1 MTQWLLIDWMLVVV
15 AAWLLVSLTGVFAL
29 RRLDVVSR
37 VLFPIGGLLGLVL
50 AGLALAALMGTPE
63 VAVLP
68 IGLPALPFH
77 LRLDRLSAYFVM
89 VIGAASAGISVF
101 AAGYFRQGEGTPPG
115 LLCLEYH
122 AFLASMVGVV
132 LADDAYSFMVMWE
145 TMALSSFFLVTANH
159 RIPEVRSA
167 GYLYITMA
175 RIGAIAILLCFGVL
189 QANTGDYTFANMR
202 AQALTPFW
210 GSIGFLLAVFGF
222 GAKAGVLPL
231 HVWLPEAHPAA
242 PSPVSALMSGVMLN
256 TAIYGILR
264 VSFDLLQVR
273 LWWWGGVLLAIGM
286 STALFGVVF
295 AAIQSD
301 MKRLLAYSSIENMG
315 LLFVGMGLTLIFS
328 SYDMLPMAALS
339 LTATLYHVASHA
351 CFKSLLFLGTGSVLH
366 ATSERN
372 LGKLGGLIRTMPWV
386 GWLSLLGVL
395 ASAGLPPLGG
405 FVSEWLLLQSF
416 LFAPGLPVPLL
427 TMLIPVVAATIAL
440 VAALAGYTM
449 VKFFGV
455 IFLGQPREDK
465 LAQARDAGTL
475 ERVGMVWL
483 AMGCVALGL
492 LPTHFIQLIDPVTQ
506 QLVHAG
512 LGAKVAGHG
521 WLLAPNSMEQASY
534 GPVIFLLGILGSF
547 GLAFLLVRRLY
558 HGRTRRAPPWACGFP
573 WVSARMQDT
582 AEGFG
587 QPIRQIFEPFFVVR
601 RELPSPFDKRPH
613 YRVTVEDHFW
623 RWLYVP
629 ITDLANYLAR
639 LMGKVQQG
647 RISVYLLYSFLTLIA
662 TLLAVMR

>member
-1 MTQWLLIDWMLVVV
+1 MSHWLLIDWILTVM
-15 AAWLLVSLTGVFAL
+15 AGWLLVSVAGVFAL
-29 RRLDVVSR
+29 RRLTLVAHG
-37 VLFPIGGLLGLVL
+37 LFPVGGLLGLAL
-50 AGLALAALMGTPE
+50 FGLALAAVMGTPE

-68 IGLPALPFH
+68 IGLPSLPFH
-77 LRLDRLSAYFVM
+77 LRLDSLSAYFLM
-89 VIGAASAGISVF
+89 VIGAVSAGISAF
-101 AAGYFRQGEGTPPG
+101 AAGYFRQGEGTPAG

-122 AFLASMVGVV
+122 VFLTSMVGVV
-132 LADDAYSFMVMWE
+132 LADDAYSFMVLWE

-159 RIPEVRSA
+159 RVPEVRRA

-175 RIGAIAILLCFGVL
+175 RIGAIGILLCFGVL

-202 AQALTPFW
+202 AQELGPFW
-210 GSIGFLLAVFGF
+210 ASIGFLLAVFGF

-231 HVWLPEAHPAA
+231 HIWLPEAHPAA

-264 VSFDLLQVR
+264 VSLDLLSLR
-273 LWWWGGVLLAIGM
+273 LWWWGGLLLAIGLA
-286 STALFGVVF
+286 TALFGVVF
-295 AAIQSD
+295 ASVQTD

-315 LLFVGMGLTLIFS
+315 LLFVGMGLTLIFAG
-328 SYDMLPMAALS
+328 YDMLPMAALA

-386 GWLSLLGVL
+386 GWLTLLGVL

-405 FVSEWLLLQSF
+405 FVAEWLLLQSF
-416 LFAPGLPVPLL
+416 LFTPGLPVPLL
-427 TMLIPVVAATIAL
+427 TMLIPVVAALIAL

-465 LAQARDAGTL
+465 LAHAHDGGL
-475 ERVGMVWL
+475 WERSGMVWL
-483 AMGCVALGL
+483 ALGCVALGL
-492 LPTHFIQLIDPVTQ
+492 LPTQFIQLIDPVTQ
-506 QLVHAG
+506 QLVRAG
-512 LGAKVAGHG
+512 LGAHVGDSG
-521 WLLAPNSMEQASY
+521 WLLAPSSLQQASY
-534 GPVIFLLGILGSF
+534 GPAIFLLGILGSF
-547 GLAFLLVRRLY
+547 LLAFLMVRRLY
-558 HGRTRRAPPWACGFP
+558 HGRIRRGPPWACGFP
-573 WVSARMQDT
+573 WRTARMQDT

-587 QPIRQIFEPFFVVR
+587 QPIRQIFEPFFVMR
-601 RELPSPFDKRPH
+601 RQLPTPFDERPT
-613 YRVTVEDHFW
+613 YRVVVEDHFW

-629 ITDLANYLAR
+629 IADLANYLAR
-639 LMGKVQQG
+639 LMSLMQQG
-647 RISVYLLYSFLTLIA
+647 RISVYLLYSFLTLVA
-662 TLLAVMR
+662 TLLAVV